1 MYHRVKKLMY
11 TVRLRPRRSALRQK
25 LGRSAVMLANKRQK
39 WLERSHRADRNFAL
53 ASIALIIFFLVAGFS
68 AWMSGNSGA
77 PVVEQAVAQPNA
89 R

>member
-1 MYHRVKKLMY
+1 MP
-11 TVRLRPRRSALRQK
+11 RLTKPNKGDKRYIRRGTGMK
-25 LGRSAVMLANKRQK
+25 GNKQRK

-53 ASIALIIFFLVAGFS
+53 ASIALIIFFLVAGFN